1 MKLKIRKRM
10 KILTIIGA
18 RPQFIKAS
26 MLSKE
31 IVIYNKTANSNNKII
46 EEIIHTGQHY
56 DKNMSDIFF
65 TQLKIPLPVR
75 VLNAGGL
82 SHGEMTGLMLVEIE
96 KEIIE
101 RKPNLVLVYG
111 DTNST
116 LAGAIAAAKIHVPI
130 VHVEAGL
137 RSFNKKM
144 PEEINR
150 IVTDH
155 LSELL
160 FCPTI
165 TSLKNLRDE
174 NITAGVEMVGDI
186 MYDAAL
192 FFGKKTLSQNHILH
206 NLQLISKQ
214 FILTTI
220 HRAENTND
228 SKRFKSIISALSK
241 IANNN
246 QKVVLPLH
254 PRTKQFIDKYNLNSI
269 VENNKNLIITEP
281 VSYLEMIFLERN
293 AKLIVTD
300 SGGIQKEAYFHS
312 IPCVTLRDETEWLE
326 TVVNG
331 WNQLVGADENKIVE
345 AIKNAKCGKH
355 IEDYGKGDTANL
367 ILKHILKYS
376 SKLEL

>member
-1 MKLKIRKRM
+1 M
-10 KILTIIGA
+10 
-18 RPQFIKAS
+18 
-26 MLSKE
+26 
-31 IVIYNKTANSNNKII
+31 
-46 EEIIHTGQHY
+46 
-56 DKNMSDIFF
+56 
-65 TQLKIPLPVR
+65 
-75 VLNAGGL
+75 
-82 SHGEMTGLMLVEIE
+82 
-96 KEIIE
+96 
-101 RKPNLVLVYG
+101 
-111 DTNST
+111 
-116 LAGAIAAAKIHVPI
+116 
-130 VHVEAGL
+130 
-137 RSFNKKM
+137 
-144 PEEINR
+144 
-150 IVTDH
+150 
-155 LSELL
+155 
-160 FCPTI
+160 
-165 TSLKNLRDE
+165 
-174 NITAGVEMVGDI
+174 
-186 MYDAAL
+186 
-192 FFGKKTLSQNHILH
+192 H